1 MQYKQH
7 ITNVMDIANFSAS
20 AGTATHKKEAIKQK
34 IQLPKKEA
42 KTYF

>member
-7 ITNVMDIANFSAS
+7 TTNVMDIANFSAS
-20 AGTATHKKEAIKQK
+20 VGTATHKKEAIKQK

-42 KTYF
+42 KTFF